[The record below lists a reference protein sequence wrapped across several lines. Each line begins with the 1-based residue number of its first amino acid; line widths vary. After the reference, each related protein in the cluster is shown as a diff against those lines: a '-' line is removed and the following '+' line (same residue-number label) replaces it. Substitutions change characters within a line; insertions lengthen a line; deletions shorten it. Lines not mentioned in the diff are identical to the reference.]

1 MSDPGAKQGFI
12 WIGGSL
18 PHPLQTAENPSAPS
32 RELWDSILTGLRTSR
47 ASFVQASLPNVFGAH
62 VGTEVDAAV
71 LARFERI
78 VDQADSLAME
88 RCVQIITSYDFTER
102 LKALAGKP
110 LLVLQGD
117 SDNGMPHEAGT
128 RWIEGLIPNARV
140 SMYEKAGHGLYL
152 THAGKVI
159 EDIVGF
165 VKGLDK

>member
-1 MSDPGAKQGFI
+1 
-12 WIGGSL
+12 
-18 PHPLQTAENPSAPS
+18 
-32 RELWDSILTGLRTSR
+32 
-47 ASFVQASLPNVFGAH
+47 
-62 VGTEVDAAV
+62 

-117 SDNGMPHEAGT
+117 SDNGMPYEAGT

-140 SMYEKAGHGLYL
+140 RMYEKAGHGLYL
-152 THAGKVI
+152 THAEKVI